1 MADARSVVTLI
12 DSTTSKLQQLQQA
25 FSELESHSAI
35 SLNLK
40 WKELEEHFHGLEKS
54 LKKRFDELEDQEK
67 KYVTKVTEAQEM
79 LEKQEAAVVSKELAS
94 LERLQEQRDAVL
106 SALFVKYRT
115 SSPELVAAG
124 VSNGMADPILREN
137 LDDTAAKSGSE
148 YVCPIEDEN
157 TCTKPP
163 SELIKLCEE
172 MDAEGLHKF
181 ISDNRKNLS
190 SIREEIPVALR
201 SAPSPFSLVLD
212 SLKGFYAGEVLGLNG
227 KKDGSLLG
235 LRRTCLMLMESLEQL
250 LANGVPDS
258 LSDEQILTPDTQ
270 EKAKVVAKEWK
281 PKLDHLDTEASSGNS
296 LEAHAFLQ
304 LLATFDIV
312 SEFDQDE
319 ICKLIPAVTRRR
331 QTVELC
337 RSLGLSHKMPGLIEV
352 LLNSGRQVEVVNLAY
367 AFKLTEQFAPVP
379 LLKSYLKEAKK
390 VSQVKA
396 GSMSPGAQNEMN
408 ERELSALKAVIKCIE
423 EHKLEDQ
430 YPVDPLQNRI
440 LQLEKAKADKRRAAE
455 AARPQSKRPRASGS
469 LYTPRVTSMPDK
481 SFYHAPPER
490 YLYPY
495 DRQYVYAAEAHH
507 PPLVNSA
514 PYTTISPTHTT
525 YYGNGYQ
532 VQYQTAYLH

>member
-1 MADARSVVTLI
+1 MADTRSVVTLI

-124 VSNGMADPILREN
+124 VSNGMADPILIEN

-258 LSDEQILTPDTQ
+258 LSDEQILTPDTK

-469 LYTPRVTSMPDK
+469 LYAPRVTSMPDK

>member
-1 MADARSVVTLI
+1 MADTRSVVTLI

-258 LSDEQILTPDTQ
+258 LSDEQILTPDTK

-390 VSQVKA
+390 
-396 GSMSPGAQNEMN
+396 NEMN

-469 LYTPRVTSMPDK
+469 LYAPRVTSMPDK

>member
-1 MADARSVVTLI
+1 MADTRSVVTLI

-67 KYVTKVTEAQEM
+67 KYVTKVTEAHEM
-79 LEKQEAAVVSKELAS
+79 LEKQEAAVMSKELAS

-124 VSNGMADPILREN
+124 VSDGMANPILREN

-157 TCTKPP
+157 RCTKPP
-163 SELIKLCEE
+163 SELIKLCKE

-258 LSDEQILTPDTQ
+258 LSDEQILTPDTK

-281 PKLDHLDTEASSGNS
+281 PKLDHLDSEASSGNS

-455 AARPQSKRPRASGS
+455 TAKPQSKRPRASGS
-469 LYTPRVTSMPDK
+469 LYAPRVTSMPDK

-495 DRQYVYAAEAHH
+495 DRQYVYTAEAHH

>member
-1 MADARSVVTLI
+1 MADTRSVVTLI

-258 LSDEQILTPDTQ
+258 LSDEQILTPDTK

-469 LYTPRVTSMPDK
+469 LYAPRVTSMPDK